1 MRPYRSQFRA
11 LTEGLYAL
19 RKGTYVPNLNFR
31 YGSFSFWGVGHVPVG
46 ILPIFMSLLP
56 FHLSYVAVSRPCCL
70 SEFYPSRAFRMGI
83 GIYSGG
89 ERGQQGT
96 VLTSLQHSS
105 NEQVAH
111 QHKHLM
117 CHDCGCRRSCQQVS
131 NTKKIN
137 GCHFISLINYWALA
151 CVTLQENIE
160 GDIHAKFFRALSF
173 ACYVYYYSAK
183 NLQKLQWN
191 YETSLAAYSA
201 SWGQPHGFSWRAWN
215 FVPFA

>member
-11 LTEGLYAL
+11 LSEGLYAL

-56 FHLSYVAVSRPCCL
+56 FHLSCVAVSRPCCL

-89 ERGQQGT
+89 ERGEQGT

-117 CHDCGCRRSCQQVS
+117 CHDCRCRHSCQQVS

-137 GCHFISLINYWALA
+137 GCHFISLINYYIGHLLVLLFKKTLGYSRENPHPHDRRHAGKSHGRLGGGGGLTALEIQ
-151 CVTLQENIE
+151 TGGGL
-160 GDIHAKFFRALSF
+160 
-173 ACYVYYYSAK
+173 
-183 NLQKLQWN
+183 W
-191 YETSLAAYSA
+191 T
-201 SWGQPHGFSWRAWN
+201 
-215 FVPFA
+215 

>member
-89 ERGQQGT
+89 ERGEQGT
-96 VLTSLQHSS
+96 VLTSLQHLS

-151 CVTLQENIE
+151 CVTLQENIGLFQKKSTPPRQKVCWKISWE
-160 GDIHAKFFRALSF
+160 GGGVNGSGNPDGRGALNLKIHPR
-173 ACYVYYYSAK
+173 
-183 NLQKLQWN
+183 
-191 YETSLAAYSA
+191 
-201 SWGQPHGFSWRAWN
+201 G
-215 FVPFA
+215 

>member
-89 ERGQQGT
+89 ERGEQGT

-117 CHDCGCRRSCQQVS
+117 CHDCRCRHSCQQVS

-137 GCHFISLINYWALA
+137 GCHFISLINYYIGHLL
-151 CVTLQENIE
+151 VLLFKKTLGYSRKNPHPH
-160 GDIHAKFFRALSF
+160 DRRHAGKSHGRGGGVNGSGNPDGRRAL
-173 ACYVYYYSAK
+173 
-183 NLQKLQWN
+183 NLKIHPL
-191 YETSLAAYSA
+191 
-201 SWGQPHGFSWRAWN
+201 G
-215 FVPFA
+215 